1 MGVEIDRKLCLTA
14 ALVGAA
20 SRKDLAAA
28 FRRVNPV
35 MQGHPQDPCR
45 SRSSNPLLSSG
56 ARCRPRVPT
65 EPRRPL

>member
-35 MQGHPQDPCR
+35 MQGHRQDPCR
-45 SRSSNPLLSSG
+45 PRSSNPLLS
-56 ARCRPRVPT
+56 
-65 EPRRPL
+65 PL